1 MKNNKLTKF
10 QDTINKINARQNF
23 TTNLSDTKNRYIVSY
38 KNIYKGRNPSLFFEL
53 PVVLKKYIK
62 SKMYDSMGGW
72 LDNKTNLYYLDL
84 NIHFSIL
91 ETALKFAKQTNQ
103 IAIFDNLKKEL
114 IYLNNK

>member
-10 QDTINKINARQNF
+10 QDTINKINAKQNF
-23 TTNLSDTKNRYIVSY
+23 TTNLSNTKNRYIVSY
-38 KNIYKGRNPSLFFEL
+38 KNIYKGRNPSLFFDL
-53 PVVLKKYIK
+53 PIVLRENLTLNY
-62 SKMYDSMGGW
+62 YDSIGGW
-72 LDNKTNLYYLDL
+72 FDNKTNLYYLDL

-103 IAIFDNLKKEL
+103 IAIFDNFKKQL